1 MGTVCSYTMLQPGRP
16 KLMSFSLFKTDMFP
30 YHSQRLGNLTHFPDT
45 TLFFSIF
52 VPNVYICN
60 IIFNVHAY
68 YKIPCKMSA
77 NIWTS
82 TERLDTAQEEAY
94 KNSNSPMVEIPPPY
108 PTNFIYIIFLSLS
121 VQTPWT

>member
-1 MGTVCSYTMLQPGRP
+1 
-16 KLMSFSLFKTDMFP
+16 
-30 YHSQRLGNLTHFPDT
+30 
-45 TLFFSIF
+45 
-52 VPNVYICN
+52 
-60 IIFNVHAY
+60 
-68 YKIPCKMSA
+68 MSA